1 MKLFLQSFS
10 KLIFTVI
17 VLSVL
22 LFLPA
27 GTFAYAGGWRFI
39 GLICGMMCILGVL
52 LLFFNPEL
60 LKKRLQAKEKQAEQ
74 KSVVLFS
81 GLMFIAVFVLA
92 GLDFRFGWS
101 HMPMWLVFAGCVL
114 LVLSYIGF
122 AEVLR
127 ENTYLSRTVEVQQG
141 QQVVSSGL
149 YGIVRHPMYTVISLL
164 YLSMPFVLGSY
175 WALLPLALY
184 PPIIVH
190 RILAEERLLCKELVG
205 YKEYTSNVRFRLIPG
220 LW

>member
-27 GTFAYAGGWRFI
+27 VTFAYAGGWRFI
-39 GLICGMMCILGVL
+39 GLMCGMMCILGVL

-127 ENTYLSRTVEVQQG
+127 KYLFISNGRSATRATGGFFRVIRHCSPSYVYG
-141 QQVVSSGL
+141 HLVVVSEHAICSG
-149 YGIVRHPMYTVISLL
+149 
-164 YLSMPFVLGSY
+164 
-175 WALLPLALY
+175 
-184 PPIIVH
+184 
-190 RILAEERLLCKELVG
+190 
-205 YKEYTSNVRFRLIPG
+205 
-220 LW
+220 